1 MSSDLDL
8 FISAVDRGDYEM
20 TSKSADII
28 PFERTSGGG
37 ERTAEPAGPSPEQT
51 LARELANANLTEVET
66 YYDTKQRV
74 LWAYQRHLER
84 PSFTPGLLRDVRRFQ
99 TIVAESCAPHAASEA
114 MPVRYLVWGSMVDG
128 VFNLGGDLGLFADA
142 IMRRDR
148 DGLAAYA
155 KACIDICYP
164 NAVKLDLPI
173 ITVALCQGD
182 TLGGGFESA
191 LSSDILVAERR
202 ARFGLPEI
210 LFGLFPGMGA
220 YSFLGRRI
228 GAKAA
233 EKMIFSGKIYTAE
246 ELHAMGVVDVLADDG
261 LGEDAVI
268 QHIHSLSNRFAAYR
282 SVYRIRQRFAPVT
295 YEELMDIA
303 NIWVEAALTLTES
316 DVKKMRRLA
325 AAQARRRNEPAMRR
339 ELRIAAAL
347 GAAKKIG

>member
-1 MSSDLDL
+1 MTSELDL
-8 FISAVDRGDYEM
+8 FIAAVERGDPEM
-20 TSKSADII
+20 TSKTADII
-28 PFERTSGGG
+28 PFERGVGSDRGYESAMPG
-37 ERTAEPAGPSPEQT
+37 PEQT
-51 LARELANANLTEVET
+51 LVRALAAANLAEVES
-66 YYDTKQRV
+66 YYDPDEKV
-74 LWAYQRHLER
+74 LWAYQRHVEK
-84 PSFTPGLLRDVRRFQ
+84 PSFTPSLLRDVRRFQ
-99 TIVAESCAPHAASEA
+99 SIVAETCAPLAGTDK

-142 IMRRDR
+142 IVRRDR

-164 NAVKLDLPI
+164 NAMKMDLPI
-173 ITVALCQGD
+173 VTIALCQGD

-233 EKMIFSGKIYTAE
+233 EKMIFSGKIYSAE

-268 QHIHSLSNRFAAYR
+268 QHVQSLSNRFSAYR
-282 SVYRIRQRFAPVT
+282 SIYKIRQRFAPVT
-295 YEELMDIA
+295 YEELIDIA
-303 NIWVEAALTLTES
+303 EIWVDAALTLTEN

-325 AAQARRRNEPAMRR
+325 AAQARRRAEPAVRR
-339 ELRIAAAL
+339 ELRIASAL

>member
-1 MSSDLDL
+1 MTDDIEL
-8 FISAVDRGDYEM
+8 FIAAVDRDDHEM
-20 TSKSADII
+20 TSKGADII
-28 PFERTSGGG
+28 PFERGNA
-37 ERTAEPAGPSPEQT
+37 ERHVESTGPEQT
-51 LARELANANLTEVET
+51 LIRALAAAQFAEVEP
-66 YYDTKQRV
+66 YYDAQARV
-74 LWAYQRHLER
+74 LWAYQRHTER
-84 PSFTPGLLRDVRRFQ
+84 PSFTPALLRDVSKFQ
-99 TIVAESCAPHAASEA
+99 RIVAETCAPHADTPA

-142 IMRRDR
+142 ILRRDR
-148 DGLAAYA
+148 AGLTAYA

-164 NAVKLDLPI
+164 NAMKMDLPI
-173 ITVALCQGD
+173 VTVALCQGD

-228 GAKAA
+228 GAKGA

-261 LGEDAVI
+261 LGEDAVM
-268 QHIHSLSNRFAAYR
+268 QHIHGLSNRFTAYR

-295 YEELMDIA
+295 YEELIDIA
-303 NIWVEAALTLTES
+303 NIWVDAALALTDS
-316 DVKKMRRLA
+316 DIKKMRRLA
-325 AAQARRRNEPAMRR
+325 AAQARRRVEPAVRR

-347 GAAKKIG
+347 GQAKKIG

>member
-1 MSSDLDL
+1 MSNELGL
-8 FISAVDRGDYEM
+8 FIAAVERGDPEM

-28 PFERTSGGG
+28 PFERGAERSGGDS
-37 ERTAEPAGPSPEQT
+37 AIAGPEHALVRA
-51 LARELANANLTEVET
+51 LAAADLAEVES
-66 YYDTKQRV
+66 YYDPDEKV
-74 LWAYQRHLER
+74 LWAYQRHLEK

-99 TIVAESCAPHAASEA
+99 SIVAETCTPHSGIEK
-114 MPVRYLVWGSMVDG
+114 MPVRYLVWGSLVDG

-142 IMRRDR
+142 IVRRDR

-164 NAVKLDLPI
+164 NSIKMDLPI
-173 ITVALCQGD
+173 ITIALCQGD

-233 EKMIFSGKIYTAE
+233 EKMIFSGKIYSAE
-246 ELHAMGVVDVLADDG
+246 ELHALGVVDVLADDG
-261 LGEDAVI
+261 MGEDAVI
-268 QHIHSLSNRFAAYR
+268 QHVQSISSRFSAYR
-282 SVYRIRQRFAPVT
+282 SIYKIRQRFAPVT

-303 NIWVEAALTLTES
+303 VVWVEAALTLTEN
-316 DVKKMRRLA
+316 DIKKMRRLA
-325 AAQARRRNEPAMRR
+325 AAQARRRAEPAVRR

>member
-1 MSSDLDL
+1 MSSELEL
-8 FISAVDRGDYEM
+8 FIAAVDRGGHEM
-20 TSKSADII
+20 ESAKSADII
-28 PFERTSGGG
+28 PFERSGA
-37 ERTAEPAGPSPEQT
+37 ERAGDAMDPAPEQL
-51 LARELANANLTEVET
+51 LARALVGARLTEVET
-66 YYDTKQRV
+66 YYDSTQRV

-84 PSFTPGLLRDVRRFQ
+84 PSFTPGLLHDVRRFQ
-99 TIVAESCAPHAASEA
+99 SVVAETCAPFAETDA

-128 VFNLGGDLGLFADA
+128 VFNLGGDLGLFAEA
-142 IMRRDR
+142 IQRRDR
-148 DGLAAYA
+148 DGLAVYA

-164 NAVKLDLPI
+164 NAVKMDLPI

-268 QHIHSLSNRFAAYR
+268 QHIHALGNRFAAYR
-282 SVYRIRQRFAPVT
+282 SIYRIRQRFAPVT
-295 YEELMDIA
+295 YDELIDIA
-303 NIWVEAALTLTES
+303 NIWVEAALALTES

-325 AAQARRRNEPAMRR
+325 MAQARRRNEPAMRR

-347 GAAKKIG
+347 GTAKKIG

>member
-1 MSSDLDL
+1 MTDNLEH
-8 FISAVDRGDYEM
+8 FIAAVERGDPEM

-28 PFERTSGGG
+28 PFERGAD
-37 ERTAEPAGPSPEQT
+37 RAAAEPALPGPEQT
-51 LARELANANLTEVET
+51 LVRALAAANFSEVES
-66 YYDTKQRV
+66 YYDPDEKV
-74 LWAYQRHLER
+74 LWAYQRHIEK

-99 TIVAESCAPHAASEA
+99 TIVAETCAPFADTKA
-114 MPVRYLVWGSMVDG
+114 MPLRCLVWGSMVDG

-142 IMRRDR
+142 IVRRDR

-164 NAVKLDLPI
+164 NSIKMDLPI
-173 ITVALCQGD
+173 VTVALCQGD

-246 ELHAMGVVDVLADDG
+246 ELHALGVVDVLADDG

-268 QHIHSLSNRFAAYR
+268 QHVHSISNRFSAYR
-282 SVYRIRQRFAPVT
+282 SVYKIRQRFAPVT

-303 NIWVEAALTLTES
+303 AIWVDAALQLTDN

-325 AAQARRRNEPAMRR
+325 AAQARRKAEPAVRR
-339 ELRIAAAL
+339 ELRIASAL
-347 GAAKKIG
+347 GAAKRIG

>member
-1 MSSDLDL
+1 MTSELDL
-8 FISAVDRGDYEM
+8 FIAAVERGDPEM
-20 TSKSADII
+20 TSKTADII
-28 PFERTSGGG
+28 PFERGASGD
-37 ERTAEPAGPSPEQT
+37 RAYEPATPGPEQMLVRA
-51 LARELANANLTEVET
+51 LAAANLAEVES
-66 YYDTKQRV
+66 YYDPDEKV
-74 LWAYQRHLER
+74 LWAYQRHTEK

-99 TIVAESCAPHAASEA
+99 SIVAETCAPDAETDK

-142 IMRRDR
+142 IVRRDR

-164 NAVKLDLPI
+164 NAMKLNLPI
-173 ITVALCQGD
+173 VTIALCQGD

-191 LSSDILVAERR
+191 LSSDIIVAERR

-233 EKMIFSGKIYTAE
+233 EKMIFSGKIYSAE

-268 QHIHSLSNRFAAYR
+268 QHVQSLSIRFSAYR
-282 SVYRIRQRFAPVT
+282 SIYKIRQRFAPVT
-295 YEELMDIA
+295 YEELIDIA
-303 NIWVEAALTLTES
+303 DIWVEAALTLTEN

-325 AAQARRRNEPAMRR
+325 AAQARRRAEPAVRR
-339 ELRIAAAL
+339 ELRIASAL